1 MKEELVEFIEKV
13 RLSPNLLSLG
23 EASTKT
29 GIIEP
34 ILRILEW
41 DTSIASDEVALEYP
55 VEDGRIDYCLH
66 ANKSSHVF
74 LEAKK
79 PSEDLDRHADQ
90 LLAYAFRHGVKL
102 AILSSGITWS
112 FYLPLTEGKW
122 EHRRFYTIDLLEQ
135 EPIEAATKFIGFLSK
150 QNVFSG
156 DAVKNAEG
164 LLQGKRRLEVIEST
178 IPEAWNRIVSEPNSS
193 LSELLSELTAKL
205 CGLRPTEDEFKS
217 FFLRNSGKLLL
228 TPEEELPEQQPPPF
242 TAPTIS
248 GREII
253 EVPDSEKISTKSL
266 VPEIIKIL
274 HAHGGRARKE
284 QVEEEIFKKFERTFT
299 LPYYQQPVSNGIPR
313 WQHNLA
319 WAKEAAK
326 NLGRIKRPSESG
338 RGVWELTA
346 AGRKFADSL
355 DQLSKK
361 S

>member
-1 MKEELVEFIEKV
+1 MKEALIEFIQKV
-13 RLSPNLLSLG
+13 KSNPNLLSLG

-34 ILRILEW
+34 ILRILGW

-66 ANKSSHVF
+66 ANKSSPLF

-90 LLAYAFRHGVKL
+90 LLDYAFRHGVKL

-122 EHRRFYTIDLLEQ
+122 EHRRFYTIDILEQ
-135 EPIEAATKFIGFLSK
+135 EPTEAAAKFINFLSK

-156 DAVKNAEG
+156 DAVKNAES
-164 LLQGKRRLEVIEST
+164 LLQGKRRLELIEST

-205 CGLRPTEDEFKS
+205 CGFRPTEADLKA

-228 TPEEELPEQQPPPF
+228 LPEEDPRERQPPLP

-248 GREII
+248 SREII
-253 EVPDSEKISTKSL
+253 EIADSEKISVKSL

-274 HAHGGRARKE
+274 QSHGDRARKE
-284 QVEEEIFKKFERTFT
+284 QVEKEIFKKFERTFT
-299 LPYYQQPVSNGIPR
+299 LPYYQQTVANGIPR

-326 NLGRIKRPSESG
+326 NRGLIKRPSESG
-338 RGVWELTA
+338 RGIWE
-346 AGRKFADSL
+346 
-355 DQLSKK
+355 LSKK